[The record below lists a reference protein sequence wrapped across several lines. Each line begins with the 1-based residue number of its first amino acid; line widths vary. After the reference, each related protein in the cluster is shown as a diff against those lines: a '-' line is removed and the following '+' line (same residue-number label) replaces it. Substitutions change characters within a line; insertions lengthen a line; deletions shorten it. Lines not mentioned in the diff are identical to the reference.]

1 MNFTLRQ
8 FTDKGLQTVAKA
20 TGGWTDLADA
30 AHKAYQEEDRDQYPL
45 ATQIKYMMENEA
57 SDNDYSEDEVNA
69 LHYSQYIDNA
79 ADSVMHVNAP
89 FIYKGN
95 KQITLYPR
103 EVYQR
108 LEAIAKAECDTY
120 FDGKPYIH
128 PTVEVKAIRTN
139 ATSTKTKAQ
148 YPGCYNAPTKSNPLR
163 AKSSYR
169 SDGQTIL
176 IGYFPNIEEAIEA
189 KKAIEDKQ

>member
-1 MNFTLRQ
+1 MEFILRNFTDR
-8 FTDKGLQTVAKA
+8 GLQIVAKA
-20 TGGWTDLADA
+20 SGTWSDLADA
-30 AHKAYQEEDRDQYPL
+30 AHKVYQEDDGETYPL
-45 ATQIKYMMENEA
+45 ATQIECMMENEV

-69 LHYSQYIDNA
+69 LHYSQYIDDA
-79 ADSVMHVNAP
+79 ADSVMHVNSP
-89 FIYKGN
+89 FVYKGK
-95 KQITLYPR
+95 KQITTFPR

-169 SDGQTIL
+169 KDGQTIL

-189 KKAIEDKQ
+189 KKTIEGKQ